1 MGDNLKALPSLNETE
16 FRRLASRL
24 RFRDLQL
31 LAALDSGYSL
41 RRAAQL
47 LNVTQP
53 AVTRTLQQVEGAFG
67 HVLFHRSPKGLE
79 PTAEGAAAIRGA
91 RQLLAELDRVQK
103 EVDLGARAA
112 AVIRLGVPH
121 FVAYSLLPGL
131 LSRLEQDGKA
141 VHVHL
146 MEAPVKEL
154 QAALDRGELDALITT
169 YIASTHEQNA
179 TRLKYE
185 KLFMSNYVPI
195 CHPDHPAA
203 RQKKPDLN
211 SLLDSSWI
219 LPSYTSILRRD
230 IDDAFQRSGFTPPL
244 PTIESNNPFTN
255 IHLVASGHGVAF
267 VPHVTLSGMQAE
279 IVKVLSISIKI
290 ASRPV
295 ALVYR
300 AGAMN
305 AQVDLLRK
313 GLEDVGHYS

>member
-1 MGDNLKALPSLNETE
+1 MQTSPLLHEIES
-16 FRRLASRL
+16 RRLAARL
-24 RFRDLQL
+24 SFRDLQL
-31 LAALDSGYSL
+31 LVALDSGYSL

-47 LNVTQP
+47 LSVTQP

-79 PTAEGAAAIRGA
+79 PTAEGAVAMRGA
-91 RQLLAELDRVQK
+91 RQLLAELGRVQK
-103 EVDLGARAA
+103 EVDLGSRAA

-121 FVAYSLLPGL
+121 FVAYSMLPGL
-131 LSRLEQDGKA
+131 VSTLQEGGKA

-154 QAALDRGELDALITT
+154 QAALDRGDLDALITT
-169 YIASTHEQNA
+169 YIASTHEPNA
-179 TRLKYE
+179 VRLKYE

-211 SLLDSSWI
+211 NLLDSSWV

-230 IDDAFQRSGFTPPL
+230 IDDAFQRSGLTPPR

-255 IHLVASGHGVAF
+255 IHLVASGHGLAF
-267 VPHVTLSGMQAE
+267 VPHATLSGMQAE
-279 IVKVLSISIKI
+279 IVKVLRISIEI
-290 ASRPV
+290 PSRPV
-295 ALVYR
+295 ALIYR
-300 AGAMN
+300 AGSVQN
-305 AQVDLLRK
+305 QVELLRK
-313 GLEDVGHYS
+313 ALESMGYYS